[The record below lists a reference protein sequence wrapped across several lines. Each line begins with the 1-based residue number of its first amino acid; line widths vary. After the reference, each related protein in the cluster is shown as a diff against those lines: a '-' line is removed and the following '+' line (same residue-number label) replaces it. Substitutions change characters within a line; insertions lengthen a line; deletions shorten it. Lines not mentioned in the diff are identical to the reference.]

1 MKKINWLITDNNITV
16 NYEGK
21 THIVSRGDA
30 LAEKLIAALK
40 NGEEDKIPELVDTAK
55 RVAKFSNG
63 EFEVRDGE
71 VFVNGVKVPSQLGR
85 KIKQFV
91 DEGLPYKPL
100 VKFAEKLLQNP
111 SFRAVNELF
120 GFLEANDQAITS
132 DGKFIAYKR
141 VRSDFKD
148 IHSGTFDN
156 SPGTTV
162 SVPRN
167 MVDEDANR
175 TCSKGL
181 HLAAWIY
188 SHTQF
193 ASSNPATDIM
203 LECECSPADVVAVPI
218 DYNNAKMRVCEYKVL
233 GVVDKELSKE
243 IKIRY
248 TDPVSSVESFDEE
261 SSEEDWVEDE
271 ESSEEFEEEE
281 SSADTEEIDEDS
293 SEEEYVW

>member
-16 NYEGK
+16 NYDGK
-21 THIVSRGDA
+21 THIVARTDV
-30 LAEKLIAALK
+30 LADQLIAALK

-63 EFEVRDGE
+63 EFEVRDGDI
-71 VFVNGVKVPSQLGR
+71 FVNGVKVPAQLGK
-85 KIKQFV
+85 KIKQFA

-100 VKFAEKLLQNP
+100 VKFAEKLLLNP
-111 SFRAVNELF
+111 SYRAVQELF
-120 GFLEANDQAITS
+120 GFLEKNDQAITS
-132 DGKFIAYKR
+132 DGNFIAYKR
-141 VRSDFKD
+141 VRKDFKD

-156 SPGTTV
+156 SPGITV

-167 MVDEDANR
+167 QVDEDANR
-175 TCSKGL
+175 TCSNGL
-181 HLAAWIY
+181 HLAAWLY

-193 ASSNPATDIM
+193 ASSDPSTDIM
-203 LECECSPADVVAVPI
+203 LECECSPTHVVAVPI

-248 TDPVSSVESFDEE
+248 TNNSSALDNAFGILEDEDFDDE

-271 ESSEEFEEEE
+271 ESS
-281 SSADTEEIDEDS
+281 DEDS
-293 SEEEYVW
+293 SEEYVW